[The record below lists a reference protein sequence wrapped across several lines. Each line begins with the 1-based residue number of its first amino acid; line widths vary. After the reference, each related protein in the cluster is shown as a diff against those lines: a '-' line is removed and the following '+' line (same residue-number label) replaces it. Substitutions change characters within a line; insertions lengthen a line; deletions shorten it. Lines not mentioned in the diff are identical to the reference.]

1 MFVQY
6 LQGFVEALRRLQC
19 LLFQYAFYVV
29 LSYLI
34 QNSGGTLSEWLENME
49 NKSRHNA
56 ETLMIEL
63 VLEERNACKM
73 GSLLLAAP

>member
-1 MFVQY
+1 
-6 LQGFVEALRRLQC
+6 
-19 LLFQYAFYVV
+19 
-29 LSYLI
+29 
-34 QNSGGTLSEWLENME
+34 ME

-73 GSLLLAAP
+73 GSVTAVYLPFFVLGEY